1 MGNKRDIQ
9 QVNAIAQKFGMSL
22 MIGEVCRQVSFS
34 YGDELT
40 LDFGELTPYNHP
52 QLVGLLKGSW
62 QLTTRATPWSL
73 KHHDHWLAIPS
84 TLDTEEEITKAKNLV
99 KQLENKKLLDLTIE
113 EDTTCLI
120 LSFEAD
126 LQFILEPDLADD
138 SGLAYWELL
147 MPTEQILTVGP
158 GYFWSCKSIN
168 ELS

>member
-9 QVNAIAQKFGMSL
+9 QVNAITQKFGMSL
-22 MIGEVCRQVSFS
+22 MIGEVCSQVSFS

-52 QLVGLLKGSW
+52 RLADLLKGSW

-73 KHHDHWLAIPS
+73 KQNENRLVTPS
-84 TLDTEEEITKAKNLV
+84 ALDTEKAITQAKNLV
-99 KQLENKKLLDLTIE
+99 KQLENQKLMDLTIE
-113 EDTTCLI
+113 EESICLS
-120 LSFEAD
+120 LTFD
-126 LQFILEPDLADD
+126 VGFQVTLEPDLSDN